1 MPARILPI
9 AVVARET
16 GISKDLLRKWEARYG
31 FPQPTRSEKGTR
43 GYTLSQ
49 VATLREV
56 KRFIDSGMRPGEAV
70 LLCLN
75 GKPTKDAQP
84 AAPANRDT
92 VSACLEAI
100 HAHNPQELHAQL
112 DRCLMSQGIT
122 AFIAQTAAPLTVAVG
137 EAWMQGSMRV
147 YEEHLFSSTLKAFL
161 AEIHRRLQPTAGGP
175 RILLATPPGELHTL
189 GLEMVRALIA
199 EAGGDCIFLGAQTP
213 LSDLAEAAV
222 AYRVAA
228 VALSFSAAYPHRLL
242 SPTLHQSRVLIPSPI
257 SIWVGGA
264 GALSA
269 SQLPS
274 GVEAFVTATD
284 AIPAFHAL
292 ARQAQNGA
300 HSANN

>member
-1 MPARILPI
+1 MPTRILPI

-31 FPQPTRSEKGTR
+31 FPQPIRSENGTR
-43 GYTLSQ
+43 GYTLGQ
-49 VATLREV
+49 VASLREV

-70 LLCLN
+70 LLCLS
-75 GKPTKDAQP
+75 GKLSRDVPA
-84 AAPANRDT
+84 AAPASRDT

-100 HAHNPQELHAQL
+100 RAHNPQELHALL
-112 DRCLMSQGIT
+112 DRDLMSQGVK
-122 AFIAQTAAPLTVAVG
+122 AFIAHTAAPLTVAVG
-137 EAWMQGSMRV
+137 EAWMEGSMRV

-175 RILLATPPGELHTL
+175 RILLTTPPGELHTV

-213 LSDLAEAAV
+213 LSDIAEAAS
-222 AYRVAA
+222 AYGVAA
-228 VALSFSAAYPHRLL
+228 VGLSFSAAYPHRLL
-242 SPTLHQSRVLIPSPI
+242 GATLHQSRVLIPSSIPI
-257 SIWVGGA
+257 WIGGA

-269 SQLPS
+269 SQLPA

-284 AIPAFHAL
+284 AVPAFHAL
-292 ARQAQNGA
+292 AAKTRTSL
-300 HSANN
+300 SASH

>member
-16 GISKDLLRKWEARYG
+16 GISKDLLRKWETRYG
-31 FPQPTRSEKGTR
+31 FPQPVRTEKGVR
-43 GYTLSQ
+43 GYTLNQ

-75 GKPTKDAQP
+75 EKQTKDAP
-84 AAPANRDT
+84 PTAPASRDT
-92 VSACLEAI
+92 VSACLDAI
-100 HAHNPQELHAQL
+100 RAHNPLELHALL
-112 DRCLMSQGIT
+112 DRCLMSQGVT
-122 AFIAQTAAPLTVAVG
+122 AFIAQTAAPLTVSVG

-147 YEEHLFSSTLKAFL
+147 YEEHLFSNTLKAFL
-161 AEIHRRLQPTAGGP
+161 SEIHRRLQPTAGGP
-175 RILLATPPGELHTL
+175 RILLTTPPGELHTL

-213 LSDLAEAAV
+213 LSDLAEAAT
-222 AYRVAA
+222 AYKVDA
-228 VALSFSAAYPHRLL
+228 VALSFSAAYPHRLV
-242 SPTLHQSRVLIPSPI
+242 SPTLHQARVLIPSSV
-257 SIWVGGA
+257 SIWIGGA

-269 SQLPS
+269 SHLPA

-284 AIPAFHAL
+284 AIPALHAL
-292 ARQAQNGA
+292 AAKTQAMP
-300 HSANN
+300 H